1 MTKLSQI
8 TEQSVREL
16 DQLYSVINDSGTITD
31 KEMHSARL
39 HDLICIVLSS
49 IASHPEDL
57 EGSVSFLCKQYEHDL
72 KSRAERI
79 IKRNTN

>member
-1 MTKLSQI
+1 MSKVTQI
-8 TEQSVREL
+8 TEQSIAEL

-39 HDLICIVLSS
+39 HDLISVVFNS
-49 IASHPEDL
+49 IARHPD
-57 EGSVSFLCKQYEHDL
+57 DL
-72 KSRAERI
+72 KGSMEYLYEKYQRDLQSRAERI